1 VSKTLPPKINLQ
13 EKRGRR
19 RRKKKREREGG
30 GRERERE
37 PFNGGRRGKR
47 LRFQRNK
54 NCAISYGNSL

>member
-1 VSKTLPPKINLQ
+1 MSKTLPPKINLQ

-37 PFNGGRRGKR
+37 RA
-47 LRFQRNK
+47 FQRGTEGEK
-54 NCAISYGNSL
+54 TPFSTE